1 MKQKKIGLL
10 MICLLTVGFVS
21 VYAAGTNPFEALD
34 AQFETLLSDFG
45 DMWDRINSL
54 ESNVDALEARID
66 YLETEYLPGIGLTYT
81 IRIGFSTDRSYIDIS
96 EGDAFWVYNYLKNPS
111 NTIGYDAEG
120 PFDGAEVQYLTMY
133 ITDPDGGTE
142 WYRYYPNGDIEFY
155 DNPGERVYFE
165 GLELRW
171 DSTTH
176 PGETSLVFYSG
187 WRFSPDYGS
196 IPGLHQYTYELCVV
210 YEGTIYN
217 LVNTFE
223 INLQE

>member
-1 MKQKKIGLL
+1 MITKKRTTMLL
-10 MICLLTVGFVS
+10 LIASLLTVGFVS

-34 AQFETLLSDFG
+34 AQFDNLLSDFG
-45 DMWDRINSL
+45 DMWNRIN
-54 ESNVDALEARID
+54 ALEARID
-66 YLETEYLPGIGLTYT
+66 YLETEYLPGVGLSYT
-81 IRIGFSTDRSYIDIS
+81 IRIGFSTERSYIDIS

-111 NTIGYDAEG
+111 DTIGYDAEG
-120 PFDGAEVQYLTMY
+120 PLDSAEVQYLTMY

-142 WYRYYPNGDIEFY
+142 WYRYYSNGDLEFY

-165 GLELRW
+165 GYELRW

-187 WRFSPDYGS
+187 WGFSPDTGD
-196 IPGLHQYTYELCVV
+196 IPGIHQYSYELCVE
-210 YEGTIYN
+210 YEGTIIN

-223 INLQE
+223 INIQE